1 MSAPVQTSLAS
12 LKAATAQLVDI
23 ISGARHIPAGTG
35 EAHLALTAKATTLVG
50 AIVRDFQNG
59 PYMPGVVASCS
70 KELLRHRPR
79 RPPGVQTCL
88 AFSSP
93 GSGGEQEAQVPFDF
107 GSALRT
113 SKVRHEV
120 SQAGQ
125 VNSHVKSSLVVESE
139 DDDDAIIKP
148 ISSGVPEVVLP
159 RSSTIIKQAFGP
171 ASLTAGVVRRFWK
184 PPAVIP
190 PPLVIPLQFL
200 HLILPFLAQTTPAI
214 IAPKRIGPAKVVWTR
229 GQALPVCLASAVPP
243 RSSNVNL
250 HPWDP
255 RPHGLAVES
264 VSWPIPSSGHPC
276 SSLTRGPVTWSQ
288 EDQQCKEGCY
298 SFPCPCPCPC
308 PAPAPAPAPALAP
321 APPAIVSS
329 SSRVPPA
336 ALDVPMPD
344 LHSMAIAI
352 RDGAARIALLE
363 TRVREQDDKID
374 TLQRLHESLRRKVVD
389 RHPSFPLP
397 DSPAPATFLLDQ
409 SITPSMSPLP
419 SALPNL
425 INLDMGVMEPSS
437 LKVED
442 ASDMVGLIFEPSPVQ
457 PDGPQP
463 SSKIEDPD
471 DPGNLV
477 PEYNSVSEEMD
488 VEVKDETS
496 GEHIGDHRVVTPDSR
511 LPSSGCRD
519 SGLPAPGTRDSM
531 NILEITESVTPDSR
545 VPAAGTPGCRH
556 PVGSQSP
563 SRDSRL
569 PSAGCRDSG
578 LPAPGSR
585 ESCHILTP
593 DSWVPATRRPGNRNS
608 GVGSQESRLG
618 DLQNVHLSEIKKYE
632 HIGDHRVVTPDS
644 RVPAAGTPGC
654 RHPGVGSWELGLDNL
669 QYVHLSEIKN
679 VIDMYHFQ
687 FEILNAPTESRVP
700 GAGNP
705 ESWQPELGSQE
716 SRLGDLQYVNI
727 LEITESRLPSSGFR
741 DSGLPAPGT
750 RASVLATRSPGSRNS
765 GVRTR

>member
-23 ISGARHIPAGTG
+23 ISGARHIPASTG

-50 AIVRDFQNG
+50 AIVWDFQNG

-70 KELLRHRPR
+70 KELLRVRSMTPR
-79 RPPGVQTCL
+79 VWPNWHSIGHDDPRVSKH
-88 AFSSP
+88 AW
-93 GSGGEQEAQVPFDF
+93 
-107 GSALRT
+107 R
-113 SKVRHEV
+113 SKVRAWEALGDNSCDLPVMPNPSTGPLTVDLPSPPIVPSPSVLPSPPGLPAPRVAASPVAGPSTNTTAEFRSKGKGKAIDGPLVPEV
-120 SQAGQ
+120 GGSRKRKSPLISVQPSEPPKSAMK
-125 VNSHVKSSLVVESE
+125 SHKRVKSTPDVKSSLVVESE
-139 DDDDAIIKP
+139 DDDDTIIKP

-159 RSSTIIKQAFGP
+159 RSSTIIVRTPHSPRSPGSPKKQAFGP
-171 ASLTAGVVRRFWK
+171 ASLTARGRPEVPETSGSHPAPASN
-184 PPAVIP
+184 PPAIP
-190 PPLVIPLQFL
+190 TFDITIPG
-200 HLILPFLAQTTPAI
+200 P
-214 IAPKRIGPAKVVWTR
+214 RIGPAKVVWTR

-264 VSWPIPSSGHPC
+264 RPRTRSQS
-276 SSLTRGPVTWSQ
+276 RGPSHHPAT
-288 EDQQCKEGCY
+288 
-298 SFPCPCPCPC
+298 
-308 PAPAPAPAPALAP
+308 PAPATQEVQSRGRRKTNNAKRAATPSPAPAP

-336 ALDVPMPD
+336 ALNVPMPD
-344 LHSMAIAI
+344 LHSMAIVI

-374 TLQRLHESLRRKVVD
+374 TLQHLHESLRRKVVD

-496 GEHIGDHRVVTPDSR
+496 GGEVD
-511 LPSSGCRD
+511 
-519 SGLPAPGTRDSM
+519 M
-531 NILEITESVTPDSR
+531 
-545 VPAAGTPGCRH
+545 
-556 PVGSQSP
+556 
-563 SRDSRL
+563 
-569 PSAGCRDSG
+569 
-578 LPAPGSR
+578 
-585 ESCHILTP
+585 
-593 DSWVPATRRPGNRNS
+593 AT
-608 GVGSQESRLG
+608 
-618 DLQNVHLSEIKKYE
+618 
-632 HIGDHRVVTPDS
+632 
-644 RVPAAGTPGC
+644 
-654 RHPGVGSWELGLDNL
+654 
-669 QYVHLSEIKN
+669 
-679 VIDMYHFQ
+679 
-687 FEILNAPTESRVP
+687 
-700 GAGNP
+700 
-705 ESWQPELGSQE
+705 
-716 SRLGDLQYVNI
+716 
-727 LEITESRLPSSGFR
+727 
-741 DSGLPAPGT
+741 
-750 RASVLATRSPGSRNS
+750 
-765 GVRTR
+765 

>member
-70 KELLRHRPR
+70 KELLRVRSMTPR
-79 RPPGVQTCL
+79 VWPNWHSIGHDDPRVSKH
-88 AFSSP
+88 AW
-93 GSGGEQEAQVPFDF
+93 
-107 GSALRT
+107 R
-113 SKVRHEV
+113 SKVRAWEALGDNSCDLPVMPNPSTSPLTVDLPSPPIIPSPSVLPSPPGLPVPRVAASPVAGPSTNTTAEFRSKGKGKAIDGRLVPEV
-120 SQAGQ
+120 GGSRKRKSPLISVQPSEPPKSAMKSRKW
-125 VNSHVKSSLVVESE
+125 VKSTPDVKSSLVVESE
-139 DDDDAIIKP
+139 DDDDTIIKP
-148 ISSGVPEVVLP
+148 ILSGVPEVVLP
-159 RSSTIIKQAFGP
+159 RSSTIIVRTPHSPRSPGSPKKQAFGP
-171 ASLTAGVVRRFWK
+171 ASLTAGGRPEVPNSCISLEIYRK

-229 GQALPVCLASAVPP
+229 GQALPVCLASTVPP

-264 VSWPIPSSGHPC
+264 RPWTHSQS
-276 SSLTRGPVTWSQ
+276 RGPSHHPATPAPATQAVQSRGSRKTNNAKRAATPS
-288 EDQQCKEGCY
+288 
-298 SFPCPCPCPC
+298 

-344 LHSMAIAI
+344 LDSMAIAI

-374 TLQRLHESLRRKVVD
+374 TLQCLHESLRRKVVN

-397 DSPAPATFLLDQ
+397 DSPAPAMFLLDQ

-471 DPGNLV
+471 DLGNLV

-496 GEHIGDHRVVTPDSR
+496 GGEVD
-511 LPSSGCRD
+511 
-519 SGLPAPGTRDSM
+519 M
-531 NILEITESVTPDSR
+531 
-545 VPAAGTPGCRH
+545 
-556 PVGSQSP
+556 
-563 SRDSRL
+563 
-569 PSAGCRDSG
+569 
-578 LPAPGSR
+578 
-585 ESCHILTP
+585 
-593 DSWVPATRRPGNRNS
+593 AT
-608 GVGSQESRLG
+608 
-618 DLQNVHLSEIKKYE
+618 
-632 HIGDHRVVTPDS
+632 
-644 RVPAAGTPGC
+644 
-654 RHPGVGSWELGLDNL
+654 
-669 QYVHLSEIKN
+669 
-679 VIDMYHFQ
+679 
-687 FEILNAPTESRVP
+687 
-700 GAGNP
+700 
-705 ESWQPELGSQE
+705 
-716 SRLGDLQYVNI
+716 
-727 LEITESRLPSSGFR
+727 
-741 DSGLPAPGT
+741 
-750 RASVLATRSPGSRNS
+750 
-765 GVRTR
+765 

>member
-70 KELLRHRPR
+70 KELLRVRSMTPR
-79 RPPGVQTCL
+79 VWPNWHSIGHDDPRVSKHAWL
-88 AFSSP
+88 F
-93 GSGGEQEAQVPFDF
+93 QVPEVG
-107 GSALRT
+107 GSRKCKSPLISVQPSEPPKSAMKSRKRVKST
-113 SKVRHEV
+113 P
-120 SQAGQ
+120 
-125 VNSHVKSSLVVESE
+125 NVKSSLVVESE

-148 ISSGVPEVVLP
+148 ILSGVPEVVLP
-159 RSSTIIKQAFGP
+159 QSSTIIVRTPHSPRSPGSPKKQAFGP
-171 ASLTAGVVRRFWK
+171 ASLTAGGRPEVPETSGSHPAPASN
-184 PPAVIP
+184 PPAILTFDITIPGPNNPCYYCSKEDWPCQSRLDKRTSTPCLSCVRCATKKLKCQPASMGSP
-190 PPLVIPLQFL
+190 PPRTRGGGKF
-200 HLILPFLAQTTPAI
+200 TSRRMRSRTPAPN
-214 IAPKRIGPAKVVWTR
+214 APSASQSRPRTR
-229 GQALPVCLASAVPP
+229 SQS
-243 RSSNVNL
+243 
-250 HPWDP
+250 
-255 RPHGLAVES
+255 
-264 VSWPIPSSGHPC
+264 
-276 SSLTRGPVTWSQ
+276 RGPSHHPATPAPATQ
-288 EDQQCKEGCY
+288 EVQSRGRRKTNNAKRAATP
-298 SFPCPCPCPC
+298 S

-344 LHSMAIAI
+344 LHSMAITI

-397 DSPAPATFLLDQ
+397 DSPAPATFLLNQ

-496 GEHIGDHRVVTPDSR
+496 GGEVD
-511 LPSSGCRD
+511 
-519 SGLPAPGTRDSM
+519 M
-531 NILEITESVTPDSR
+531 
-545 VPAAGTPGCRH
+545 
-556 PVGSQSP
+556 
-563 SRDSRL
+563 
-569 PSAGCRDSG
+569 
-578 LPAPGSR
+578 
-585 ESCHILTP
+585 
-593 DSWVPATRRPGNRNS
+593 AT
-608 GVGSQESRLG
+608 
-618 DLQNVHLSEIKKYE
+618 
-632 HIGDHRVVTPDS
+632 
-644 RVPAAGTPGC
+644 
-654 RHPGVGSWELGLDNL
+654 
-669 QYVHLSEIKN
+669 
-679 VIDMYHFQ
+679 
-687 FEILNAPTESRVP
+687 
-700 GAGNP
+700 
-705 ESWQPELGSQE
+705 
-716 SRLGDLQYVNI
+716 
-727 LEITESRLPSSGFR
+727 
-741 DSGLPAPGT
+741 
-750 RASVLATRSPGSRNS
+750 
-765 GVRTR
+765 

>member
-70 KELLRHRPR
+70 KELLRVRSMTPR
-79 RPPGVQTCL
+79 VWPNWHSIGHDDPRVSKH
-88 AFSSP
+88 AW
-93 GSGGEQEAQVPFDF
+93 
-107 GSALRT
+107 R
-113 SKVRHEV
+113 SKVRAWEALGDNSCDLPVMPNPSTGPLTVDLPSPPIVPSPSVLPSPPGLPVPRVAASPVAGPSTNTTAEFRSKGKGKAIDGPLVPEV
-120 SQAGQ
+120 GGSRKRKSPLISVQPSEPPKSAMKSRKR
-125 VNSHVKSSLVVESE
+125 VKSTPNVKSSLVVESE

-159 RSSTIIKQAFGP
+159 RSSTIIVRTPHSPRSPGSPKKQAFGP
-171 ASLTAGVVRRFWK
+171 ASSSGGSEIYRK

-190 PPLVIPLQFL
+190 PLLVIPLQFL

-264 VSWPIPSSGHPC
+264 RPRTRSQS
-276 SSLTRGPVTWSQ
+276 RGPSHHLATPAPASQ
-288 EDQQCKEGCY
+288 EVQSRGRRKTNNAKRAATP
-298 SFPCPCPCPC
+298 S

-352 RDGAARIALLE
+352 RDGAAHIALLE

-463 SSKIEDPD
+463 SSKIEDPH

-496 GEHIGDHRVVTPDSR
+496 GGEVD
-511 LPSSGCRD
+511 
-519 SGLPAPGTRDSM
+519 M
-531 NILEITESVTPDSR
+531 
-545 VPAAGTPGCRH
+545 
-556 PVGSQSP
+556 
-563 SRDSRL
+563 
-569 PSAGCRDSG
+569 
-578 LPAPGSR
+578 
-585 ESCHILTP
+585 
-593 DSWVPATRRPGNRNS
+593 AT
-608 GVGSQESRLG
+608 
-618 DLQNVHLSEIKKYE
+618 
-632 HIGDHRVVTPDS
+632 
-644 RVPAAGTPGC
+644 
-654 RHPGVGSWELGLDNL
+654 
-669 QYVHLSEIKN
+669 
-679 VIDMYHFQ
+679 
-687 FEILNAPTESRVP
+687 
-700 GAGNP
+700 
-705 ESWQPELGSQE
+705 
-716 SRLGDLQYVNI
+716 
-727 LEITESRLPSSGFR
+727 
-741 DSGLPAPGT
+741 
-750 RASVLATRSPGSRNS
+750 
-765 GVRTR
+765 